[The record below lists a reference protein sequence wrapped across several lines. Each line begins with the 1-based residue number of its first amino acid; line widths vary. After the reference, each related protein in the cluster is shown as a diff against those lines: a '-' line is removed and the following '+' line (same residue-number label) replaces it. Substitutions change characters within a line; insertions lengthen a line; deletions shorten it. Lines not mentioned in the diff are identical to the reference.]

1 MAASFLQKYFL
12 DSIYLNQGYNL
23 INTITYGIIALAA
36 LYLIYIVFQKI
47 KFKIDFNLLLAAA
60 PFIVLGS
67 SLRAFVDNG
76 FYKITF
82 WTVSPGL
89 YLVIAAVFLVILF
102 GSFYLEKHAKI
113 PYWQSTFLIGLA
125 YAVANFAFVWNRISW
140 EGWLGGLAV
149 IALAMLVSTLLW
161 TVFYRLDKKMFLE
174 KINFAALSA
183 HMLDAS
189 STFIA
194 VDFFGGVEEHPIPL
208 LVSGFF
214 GTGATQFFLKLVVL
228 IPAIW
233 YINKEMKDEQAR
245 NYLLT
250 AIAILGFAQG
260 LRNLLAVM
268 I

>member
-1 MAASFLQKYFL
+1 MQRYFL

-23 INTITYGIIALAA
+23 INTVTYGIIALAA
-36 LYLIYIVFQKI
+36 LYIIYKVFQKI

-76 FYKITF
+76 FYQITF
-82 WTVSPGL
+82 WTVSPGI
-89 YLVIAAVFLVILF
+89 YLVVAAVFLVILF
-102 GSFYLEKHAKI
+102 GSFLLEQKSGV
-113 PYWQSTFLIGLA
+113 PYWQATFLIGLA
-125 YAVANFAFVWNRISW
+125 YAVTNFAFVWNRISW

-149 IALAMLVSTLLW
+149 IALAVLVSALLW
-161 TVFYRLDKKMFLE
+161 TIFFRLDKKIFLE

-194 VDFFGGVEEHPIPL
+194 VDFFGGVEEHPIPS

-214 GTGATQFFLKLVVL
+214 GTGATQFFLKLIVL

-233 YINKEMKDEQAR
+233 YINKEMKDTEAR
-245 NYLLT
+245 NYLLIV
-250 AIAILGFAQG
+250 IAVLGFAQG
-260 LRNLLAVM
+260 LRNLLSVA